1 MKIERIKELL
11 NNYNRINMKLEYNNM
26 MGTNPEN
33 MKSIK
38 DDFKILNTILEYVEE
53 ESKNLLE
60 MIYKSK
66 MSIHKVGR
74 TLGYSESTIRR
85 KMRKAINEIVELTE

>member
-1 MKIERIKELL
+1 MKIERVKELL
-11 NNYNRINMKLEYNNM
+11 NNYNRINMKLEYSNM
-26 MGTNPEN
+26 MGLNPEN

-38 DDFKILNTILEYVEE
+38 DDFKIMNTIFEYLED

-85 KMRKAINEIVELTE
+85 KI